1 LLFVSSER
9 GDATGARRMSL
20 FCILSLSFAILIS
33 SEALPAAANVGIFYC
48 HLRTYPP
55 ACKLIDAR
63 GVVLCALFGL
73 KNYAPSWGALQI
85 KFNKLYPEHIGI
97 RC

>member
-33 SEALPAAANVGIFYC
+33 SEALPAAANVGIFIAIY
-48 HLRTYPP
+48 TYPP
-55 ACKLIDAR
+55 ACELIDAR
-63 GVVLCALFGL
+63 GVLLCALFGL